1 VQSLYPG
8 TVMNCLGRDV
18 MVGLTDDTVV
28 PSVIAE
34 KEVKK
39 NKAMLLTTE
48 DHSEFWEEAE
58 E

>member
-1 VQSLYPG
+1 
-8 TVMNCLGRDV
+8 MNCLGRDV